1 MVSPTVILPLSSTF
15 MRDVPV
21 FPTIIAGNWLPATVS
36 GLPDWVLLFPFIILP
51 AGYLLVSSVKKQTLA
66 PCNVLTSP
74 TTSLSSASDS
84 SSTSP
89 PWELV
94 LFSVSH
100 LILCCPFFRNCR
112 YSSAMRWSP
121 RVCIVGSQVDQ
132 LMVQYCLDLV
142 FMLYLLRHKKQDCFP
157 QFCIVQP
164 QQQSIFKL
172 DLASFSWS
180 TCLYPQSHFV
190 RVIFPGSS
198 FLPCFLAIYSCFW
211 PYLSFSCKNFCVSH
225 SLSYR

>member
-1 MVSPTVILPLSSTF
+1 MVSPTVIPPLSSTF

-36 GLPDWVLLFPFIILP
+36 GLPDRVLLFPFIILP

-84 SSTSP
+84 FSTSP
-89 PWELV
+89 PWEHV

-132 LMVQYCLDLV
+132 MMVQYCLDLV
-142 FMLYLLRHKKQDCFP
+142 FMLYLLRHKKQECFP

-180 TCLYPQSHFV
+180 ICLYPQSHFV